1 MFLTV
6 KELGILPAQ
15 QLVFEVN
22 VLKIANK
29 RPYKLQVVRELIVI
43 GDADEVEFFEQILNV
58 IAQNDL

>member
-1 MFLTV
+1 MFLTA